1 MKNIII
7 GKNSNLTTFLKKK
20 ISVYAT
26 ISAREMDIEDKCNEI
41 ALSLKKN
48 EKINLIFNNFYPSKK
63 IKSLTESDYINFTNL
78 SLISTIKVLNSF
90 NKKIN
95 KVIYNSSASIY
106 GIQTNNLNDL
116 SNRKFSSSFKFLN
129 ENLINNFCTRKK
141 INFCILRI
149 FNMYSGLNDN
159 FSIVGKI
166 FDNLQKKKKIIID
179 NNGESLR
186 DFVHIV
192 DVTNIIKILL
202 KIKTK
207 NKIYDVGTGEGIK
220 IKNILEYV
228 NFPRQL
234 ISYKKNKD
242 EIGNSIGNNFNLI
255 NEIKYRKFISLE
267 NYIKK
272 NYYKK
277 TFGNLKKYKFKDL
290 SNIKNNNYVI
300 YGAGNV
306 GGQVYDQL
314 SKNNEKILFF
324 IDDNKKIQG
333 KYFKGLK
340 ILSFNEFKKFSVE
353 KELGS
358 IIISISNLDET
369 RLNYIKNK
377 LRSFSSNII
386 YIPTKKQL
394 ISEKI
399 SLNDAL
405 SLGIE
410 DVIGRKEIDHNKK
423 NRSIKNKNILVTGA
437 GGSIGSELC
446 RQIESLNAKKIIAL
460 DNSEIALFNL
470 KKMGL
475 TKTKFILNDINNK
488 FMINKILKN
497 EKIHH
502 IFHAA
507 AYKHVNILEKNIA
520 AAINNNI
527 FGTLTLLESSI
538 SCNCNFTLIST
549 DKAANPTSILGIS
562 KRFAE
567 VLTSLHRSIKPNVKV
582 NIVRFGNVFGSI
594 GSAVPTFIDQINNNQ
609 VITITNKRAT
619 RYFMTIKEACTL
631 VLDTIN
637 LSNSNKTFVLN
648 MGNQVKILDII
659 NYLVKIK
666 KINNPEYKFQLKEIG
681 LRKGEKLKEELISR
695 HEKLTKI
702 NKNIYAIKEYSYKN
716 KIIQKKLAA
725 IKKLKKKGSYK
736 EILKIIKN
744 FVK

>member
-1 MKNIII
+1 M
-7 GKNSNLTTFLKKK
+7 
-20 ISVYAT
+20 
-26 ISAREMDIEDKCNEI
+26 
-41 ALSLKKN
+41 
-48 EKINLIFNNFYPSKK
+48 
-63 IKSLTESDYINFTNL
+63 
-78 SLISTIKVLNSF
+78 NSF

-166 FDNLQKKKKIIID
+166 FDNLQKKKIIID

-207 NKIYDVGTGEGIK
+207 NKIYDIGTGEGIK

-377 LRSFSSNII
+377 LSFSSNII

-470 KKMGL
+470 KKW
-475 TKTKFILNDINNK
+475 D
-488 FMINKILKN
+488 
-497 EKIHH
+497 
-502 IFHAA
+502 
-507 AYKHVNILEKNIA
+507 
-520 AAINNNI
+520 
-527 FGTLTLLESSI
+527 
-538 SCNCNFTLIST
+538 
-549 DKAANPTSILGIS
+549 
-562 KRFAE
+562 
-567 VLTSLHRSIKPNVKV
+567 
-582 NIVRFGNVFGSI
+582 
-594 GSAVPTFIDQINNNQ
+594 
-609 VITITNKRAT
+609 
-619 RYFMTIKEACTL
+619 
-631 VLDTIN
+631 
-637 LSNSNKTFVLN
+637 
-648 MGNQVKILDII
+648 
-659 NYLVKIK
+659 
-666 KINNPEYKFQLKEIG
+666 
-681 LRKGEKLKEELISR
+681 
-695 HEKLTKI
+695 
-702 NKNIYAIKEYSYKN
+702 
-716 KIIQKKLAA
+716 
-725 IKKLKKKGSYK
+725 
-736 EILKIIKN
+736 
-744 FVK
+744 

>member
-41 ALSLKKN
+41 ALSLKKK

-207 NKIYDVGTGEGIK
+207 NKIYDIGTGEGIK

-324 IDDNKKIQG
+324 IDDNKK
-333 KYFKGLK
+333 FK
-340 ILSFNEFKKFSVE
+340 E
-353 KELGS
+353 
-358 IIISISNLDET
+358 
-369 RLNYIKNK
+369 
-377 LRSFSSNII
+377 
-386 YIPTKKQL
+386 
-394 ISEKI
+394 
-399 SLNDAL
+399 
-405 SLGIE
+405 
-410 DVIGRKEIDHNKK
+410 
-423 NRSIKNKNILVTGA
+423 NIL
-437 GGSIGSELC
+437 
-446 RQIESLNAKKIIAL
+446 
-460 DNSEIALFNL
+460 
-470 KKMGL
+470 
-475 TKTKFILNDINNK
+475 
-488 FMINKILKN
+488 
-497 EKIHH
+497 
-502 IFHAA
+502 
-507 AYKHVNILEKNIA
+507 
-520 AAINNNI
+520 
-527 FGTLTLLESSI
+527 
-538 SCNCNFTLIST
+538 
-549 DKAANPTSILGIS
+549 
-562 KRFAE
+562 
-567 VLTSLHRSIKPNVKV
+567 KV
-582 NIVRFGNVFGSI
+582 
-594 GSAVPTFIDQINNNQ
+594 
-609 VITITNKRAT
+609 
-619 RYFMTIKEACTL
+619 
-631 VLDTIN
+631 
-637 LSNSNKTFVLN
+637 
-648 MGNQVKILDII
+648 
-659 NYLVKIK
+659 
-666 KINNPEYKFQLKEIG
+666 
-681 LRKGEKLKEELISR
+681 
-695 HEKLTKI
+695 
-702 NKNIYAIKEYSYKN
+702 
-716 KIIQKKLAA
+716 
-725 IKKLKKKGSYK
+725 
-736 EILKIIKN
+736 
-744 FVK
+744 